1 MSEIEKEGSKAVF
14 RPGRDIVASVISGM
28 RQQLKELMADG
39 ITELTIDMS
48 GVEMIDSVGLGLLI
62 SAHNSLSRVGGT
74 LTVNNVSKDLY
85 DLFSNMR
92 LTQHF
97 TVLKA

>member
-1 MSEIEKEGSKAVF
+1 MSDIEKDGNKAVF
-14 RPGRDIVASVISGM
+14 RPGKDIVASVLTEM
-28 RQQLKELMADG
+28 RQQLKQLIADG
-39 ITELTIDMS
+39 VSYLTIDLS

-62 SAHNSLSRVGGT
+62 STHNSLSRTGGA
-74 LTVNNVSKDLY
+74 LTVENVSKDLY

-97 TVLKA
+97 NVVKM

>member
-1 MSEIEKEGSKAVF
+1 MSEIEKEGSRAVY
-14 RPGRDIVASVISGM
+14 RPGRDVVASVIGEM
-28 RQQLKELMADG
+28 RQELKDLIAGGVSD
-39 ITELTIDMS
+39 LTIDLS

-62 SAHNSLSRVGGT
+62 SAHNSLNKTGGT
-74 LTVNNVSKDLY
+74 VTVNNVSKDLY

-97 TVLKA
+97 TVVKA